1 MNYKL
6 CFQDFLGRVF
16 STAQLSAANDL
27 QAIEIARR
35 IYRTGIGRGYEIQ
48 CQGRL
53 VHTEESTSPNY
64 GSVN

>member
-16 STAQLSAANDL
+16 STAQLSAANDM

-35 IYRTGIGRGYEIQ
+35 IYRSGIGRGYEIQ

-53 VHTEESTSPNY
+53 VHIEQASSTH
-64 GSVN
+64 

>member
-16 STAQLSAANDL
+16 STAQLSATSDK

-64 GSVN
+64 G

>member
-16 STAQLSAANDL
+16 STAQLSATNDK

-48 CQGRL
+48 CQGR
-53 VHTEESTSPNY
+53 VIHTEQASSPNY
-64 GSVN
+64 G

>member
-16 STAQLSAANDL
+16 STAHLSATSDS
-27 QAIEIARR
+27 QAIEMARR
-35 IYRTGIGRGYEIQ
+35 IYRTGFGRGYEIQ

-53 VHTEESTSPNY
+53 VHTEQATSIKY
-64 GSVN
+64 G

>member
-16 STAQLSAANDL
+16 STAQLSATNDK
-27 QAIEIARR
+27 QAIEVARR

-48 CQGRL
+48 CHGR
-53 VHTEESTSPNY
+53 VIHTEQASSSNY
-64 GSVN
+64 G